1 MNCFSLFAEFLS
13 EIGQM
18 LCGRADESMLN
29 TLEEDMAAEFVNPLP
44 GKNWREGTQ
53 KAYFNYLL
61 LDPRVTQNLPVRA
74 RSMGGCCQSPH
85 FYTIQLCINAAINQ
99 DSISN

>member
-1 MNCFSLFAEFLS
+1 MLS
-13 EIGQM
+13 GKV
-18 LCGRADESMLN
+18 DESMLN
-29 TLEEDMAAEFVNPLP
+29 TLEEGMVVDFVNPLP

-74 RSMGGCCQSPH
+74 RSMGGCYHSYH
-85 FYTIQLCINAAINQ
+85 FSANANCNFYNSGYSILDYHL
-99 DSISN
+99 DSSFILL